1 MTLTM
6 REAHRHADRI
16 LELVRSGHGHAVLA
30 PSAITA
36 SGQASA
42 FRMRPLA
49 GSVLSST
56 LCMAVSAHKP
66 ATPLVKQAM
75 RLLRE
80 LVQAS
85 VEKSPL
91 HNRMR

>member
-1 MTLTM
+1 MKLLTTTW
-6 REAHRHADRI
+6 
-16 LELVRSGHGHAVLA
+16 LV
-30 PSAITA
+30 
-36 SGQASA
+36 
-42 FRMRPLA
+42 PLA

-85 VEKSPL
+85 VEKRVNKAL
-91 HNRMR
+91 QKARR